1 MRVLILMTTPLNTDL
16 LNKYQQ
22 FVADGYSNPSATT
35 EMKLMNAALGLMGE
49 AGEVA
54 DLIKKKL
61 KIMQDPEH
69 LTIEDT
75 LVKWEQQERFTEEI
89 GDVIWYC
96 VHLCSIL
103 GIDFQDVIVGN
114 YEKLS
119 KRYKNVYGG
128 KDYGIT
134 RHR

>member
-1 MRVLILMTTPLNTDL
+1 
-16 LNKYQQ
+16 
-22 FVADGYSNPSATT
+22 
-35 EMKLMNAALGLMGE
+35 MKLMNAALGLMGE

-119 KRYKNVYGG
+119 KRYKNIYGG

>member
-1 MRVLILMTTPLNTDL
+1 MTTPLNTDL

-61 KIMQDPEH
+61 KIMQDPKH

-75 LVKWEQQERFTEEI
+75 LVKWEQEERFTEEI

-119 KRYKNVYGG
+119 NRYKNVYGG